1 MIGLMIRC
9 SILEPF
15 PKNLSQPIV
24 TKGKTPLAQRDISRF
39 MLRLPQFVTKD
50 FQGLTKPQKAPCNI
64 EVTLSG
70 DSRGRPRST
79 PATFIIPCRPI
90 VTSQPPTGP
99 DWAHELKHD
108 RYGCRSIFATGG
120 CGSTQ

>member
-1 MIGLMIRC
+1 LRSLRTRPQAASSVSVAASKRAASDKKIVSPPKSKSCNFMIGLMIRC
-9 SILEPF
+9 STLEPF

-24 TKGKTPLAQRDISRF
+24 TKGKKPLAQRDISRF

-70 DSRGRPRST
+70 N
-79 PATFIIPCRPI
+79 
-90 VTSQPPTGP
+90 
-99 DWAHELKHD
+99 
-108 RYGCRSIFATGG
+108 
-120 CGSTQ
+120 